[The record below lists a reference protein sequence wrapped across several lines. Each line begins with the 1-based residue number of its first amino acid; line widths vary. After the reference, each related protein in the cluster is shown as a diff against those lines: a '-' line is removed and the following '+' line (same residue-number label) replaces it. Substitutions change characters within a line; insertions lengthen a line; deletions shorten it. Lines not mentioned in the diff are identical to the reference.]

1 MKNLTDPR
9 HASRLIAIQQLFLE
23 DYQDDEGIESEL
35 FSIEDLYEIDELDS
49 YDEKLYNQLLEG
61 TRQHRTEIDN
71 IIHHYAPQWP
81 VDQIKKVDHQIL
93 RIAIF
98 EGFVGKITPP
108 KVAIDEAIEL
118 AKDLGGQSSDK
129 FINGVLGAMYE
140 ERKVKKRNNNA

>member
-23 DYQDDEGIESEL
+23 DYRVEEGIVAEG
-35 FSIEDLYEIDELDS
+35 FSIEDLYEIYELES
-49 YDEKLYNQLLEG
+49 YDQSLYDQLIQG
-61 TRQHRTEIDN
+61 TKEHRTEIDN

-129 FINGVLGAMYE
+129 FVNGVLGAMYE
-140 ERKVKKRNNNA
+140 ERKVKKKSKNA